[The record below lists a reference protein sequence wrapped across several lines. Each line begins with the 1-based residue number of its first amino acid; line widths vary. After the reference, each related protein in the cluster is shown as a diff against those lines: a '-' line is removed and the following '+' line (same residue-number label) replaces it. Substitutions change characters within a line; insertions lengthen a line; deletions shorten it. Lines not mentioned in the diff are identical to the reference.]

1 MSEMK
6 TKIQA
11 NPTGTRTI
19 DVSEEHLETIE
30 KYQLFRDLIDSN
42 GYVDEQV
49 LDKLKLNVR
58 SLLESEAG
66 RDKQLLDLCLD
77 VLYNP
82 NMKALG
88 LQNLYLH
95 YVNWKNRGNANLGTT
110 SRAFQGT
117 PFN

>member
-1 MSEMK
+1 M

-11 NPTGTRTI
+11 NASGTRSIDISDQHLATI
-19 DVSEEHLETIE
+19 NQ
-30 KYQLFRDLIDSN
+30 YQLLRDLVDSN
-42 GYVDEQV
+42 GYIDEPV

-77 VLYNP
+77 VIYHP
-82 NMKALG
+82 NMKAYG
-88 LQNLYLH
+88 LQQLVLLYI
-95 YVNWKNRGNANLGTT
+95 NWKNRGNDNLGMT